1 MNVNLHIER
10 LILDGLPVSSLQG
23 AAVRSALERELA
35 RVLAQGGLVGQLGG
49 GGAVPHVPPQQ
60 FNLAPGERPDAIGRH
75 IARSLH
81 RGIGGDAK

>member
-1 MNVNLHIER
+1 MNINLHIER

-23 AAVRSALERELA
+23 AAVRAAIERELA
-35 RVLAQGGLVGQLGG
+35 RALTAGGLPGQWST
-49 GGAVPHVPPQQ
+49 GGAVPRLPAQQ

-81 RGIGGDAK
+81 RGIGGAA